1 MNIVFTSV
9 FSCDGC
15 VIAESVI
22 TLMISKLEF
31 FQICHSVCI
40 IFSFCLLAGVLL

>member
-9 FSCDGC
+9 FSCDDY

-31 FQICHSVCI
+31 F
-40 IFSFCLLAGVLL
+40 